1 MSLSN
6 TLSPASLIVAT
17 QHQVSSDLAD
27 EAVILDMPSGTY
39 YGLNAV
45 GASIWKLIQVPKTVH
60 QLQEALLE
68 EYEVDA
74 DTCEGDL
81 LALLNDLQNKGL
93 IEVVHG

>member
-6 TLSPASLIVAT
+6 TLSSSSLIVAT
-17 QHQVSSDLAD
+17 PHQVSSNLAS
-27 EAVILDMPSGTY
+27 EAVILDMSSGTY

-45 GASIWKLIQVPKTVH
+45 GASIWQLIQEPKTVT
-60 QLQEALLE
+60 QVLEALLE

-81 LALLNDLQNKGL
+81 LELLNDLQNKGL

>member
-6 TLSPASLIVAT
+6 TLSPSSVIVAT
-17 QHQVSSDLAD
+17 PHQVSSDLMD
-27 EAVILDMPSGTY
+27 EAVILDMSSGTY

-45 GASIWKLIQVPKTVH
+45 GASIWQLIQAPKTVN
-60 QLQEALLE
+60 QVQEALLE
-68 EYEVDA
+68 EYEIDA

-81 LALLNDLQNKGL
+81 LTLLNNLQDKGL

>member
-6 TLSPASLIVAT
+6 PLSPSSIIVAT
-17 QHQVSSDLAD
+17 PHQVSSDLAG
-27 EAVILDMPSGTY
+27 EAVILDMSSGTY

-45 GASIWKLIQVPKTVH
+45 GASIWQLIQAPKTVNH
-60 QLQEALLE
+60 VQAALLE
-68 EYEVDA
+68 EYEVDV

>member
-6 TLSPASLIVAT
+6 TLSSSSLIVAT
-17 QHQVSSDLAD
+17 QHQVSSDLAG
-27 EAVILDMPSGTY
+27 EAVILDMSSGTY

-45 GASIWKLIQVPKTVH
+45 GASVWQLIQAPKTVN
-60 QLQEALLE
+60 QVQDALLE

-74 DTCEGDL
+74 TTCEGHL
-81 LALLNDLQNKGL
+81 LALLNDLQDKGL